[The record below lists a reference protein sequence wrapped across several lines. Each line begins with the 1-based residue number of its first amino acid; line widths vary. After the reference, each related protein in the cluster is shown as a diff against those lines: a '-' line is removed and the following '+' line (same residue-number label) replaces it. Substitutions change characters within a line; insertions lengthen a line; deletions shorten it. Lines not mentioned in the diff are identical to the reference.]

1 MILKLF
7 LVVLVV
13 VALAI
18 VGLATQIIFKKNGQF
33 PDTHVG
39 HNKNMRKLGIR
50 CVKTFDSVE
59 QKKAN
64 KGLQFEHL
72 RLADE
77 NKA

>member
-7 LVVLVV
+7 LVVLVI

-33 PDTHVG
+33 PETHVG

-50 CVKTFDSVE
+50 CAKTIDSVE

-64 KGLQFEHL
+64 KELQFKYL

-77 NKA
+77 NEA